1 MPAGDNAAMTASSS
15 IDSTVDLGFLGPVRR
30 SAVDERLR
38 HLATVL
44 WLTHGAR
51 PRPSGFLHSAVSL
64 DGLPRPLWRSR
75 EELAH
80 TASFQHMVNNA
91 PSKTWDQRA
100 RRRSVITRRT
110 TVDSSVPRAR

>member
-1 MPAGDNAAMTASSS
+1 MTASSS
-15 IDSTVDLGFLGPVRR
+15 IDSTVDLGPLGPVRR
-30 SAVDERLR
+30 SAVDERVR

-91 PSKTWDQRA
+91 PSKPGIKGLGGKPIRA
-100 RRRSVITRRT
+100 RAPDPMIQEAQ
-110 TVDSSVPRAR
+110 PP